1 MSLFAFGL
9 NHNTA
14 PLPVRERVAF
24 APDGLGTALKELAST
39 RGVEGAAI
47 ISTCNRTDLYCEL
60 SEHSA
65 TAAVNWFHNYH
76 SLSAGEI
83 IPYLYQHRA
92 ARAVRHLLR
101 VASGLDSLVIG
112 EPQILGQVKNAH
124 KIARENG
131 TASQVLDRLF
141 QYSFSVA
148 KQVRTQTAIGSSPV
162 SVAYAAVTLAKQIFG
177 DLGNYT
183 AMLVGAGDTIELA
196 GRHLHDNG
204 IGRMIIANRTVENA
218 RKLAVRFNGY
228 AIALP
233 EISTHLSDA
242 DIILTSTRAERAV
255 LHRTDFECATKSR
268 RHKPVLVVDIAVP
281 RNVEDS
287 VGELDDIYLYTVD
300 DLSDVIEDNQR
311 SRREA
316 AEKAEKLVEGR
327 VAELMGW
334 LGTRNVSGLIRE
346 YRGLA
351 EDTRNEVLKR
361 ALGML
366 GTGNDPEQ
374 TLRFL
379 ANTLTNKLIHV
390 PTNELRRAGA
400 EGRLEAIEQAQ
411 VFLGIEGEKLSEA
424 PLAPDT
430 KDGQ

>member
-1 MSLFAFGL
+1 M
-9 NHNTA
+9 
-14 PLPVRERVAF
+14 
-24 APDGLGTALKELAST
+24 
-39 RGVEGAAI
+39 
-47 ISTCNRTDLYCEL
+47 
-60 SEHSA
+60 
-65 TAAVNWFHNYH
+65 
-76 SLSAGEI
+76 
-83 IPYLYQHRA
+83 
-92 ARAVRHLLR
+92 
-101 VASGLDSLVIG
+101 
-112 EPQILGQVKNAH
+112 
-124 KIARENG
+124 
-131 TASQVLDRLF
+131 
-141 QYSFSVA
+141 
-148 KQVRTQTAIGSSPV
+148 
-162 SVAYAAVTLAKQIFG
+162 
-177 DLGNYT
+177 
-183 AMLVGAGDTIELA
+183 
-196 GRHLHDNG
+196 
-204 IGRMIIANRTVENA
+204 
-218 RKLAVRFNGY
+218 
-228 AIALP
+228 
-233 EISTHLSDA
+233 
-242 DIILTSTRAERAV
+242 
-255 LHRTDFECATKSR
+255 
-268 RHKPVLVVDIAVP
+268 LVVDIAVP

-300 DLSDVIEDNQR
+300 DLSDVIEDNRR

-316 AEKAEKLVEGR
+316 ADKTEKLVEGR

-366 GTGNDPEQ
+366 GTGNDPAQ

-390 PTNELRRAGA
+390 PTNELRRACA